1 MDIQCKISQI
11 LGSSSNN
18 SPKDAWE
25 LLLTSTRFF
34 DVGRWLGWNYFA
46 KKAKT
51 SEKSE
56 NISKAKIV
64 LMFSQNSELD
74 CVDSFCIRKV
84 DLLFCKIIS
93 KSRNPRIWC
102 NFQFAKMNCIKVDLL
117 FCEIISKPRNPR
129 IWCNFQFAKM
139 NCNNIECFNKVPQWP
154 PNSWPQWPPR
164 SFEAVWINHKP
175 FYTN

>member
-1 MDIQCKISQI
+1 MIRLRKSCK
-11 LGSSSNN
+11 L
-18 SPKDAWE
+18 
-25 LLLTSTRFF
+25 LLLTSNPVVLDSTIIHCFTFSCFYFCFRKRLEFCVNSKLSQF
-34 DVGRWLGWNYFA
+34 GRNYFA

-74 CVDSFCIRKV
+74 CVDSFCFR
-84 DLLFCKIIS
+84 
-93 KSRNPRIWC
+93 
-102 NFQFAKMNCIKVDLL
+102 KVDLL

-154 PNSWPQWPPR
+154 PNSWPPR
-164 SFEAVWINHKP
+164 SLEAVWINLTIFLYFLVMNSEVIRCCLNKSDNLP
-175 FYTN
+175 T